1 MNNLIPKLEAWS
13 DSHTS
18 AFEPTKTKAT
28 IFLPP
33 NCAMPD
39 NPRLAILRDHEIG
52 FKPTLS
58 MLGTKLDNRLT
69 FRDHITSCA
78 AKATVCTTA
87 IALLARSKAGLSP
100 KWARQ
105 LVVACV
111 WPRLMWL
118 AAAWYDPAKEKDKTR
133 DPSPPRTR
141 RAPLAARPRPHQP
154 NPPLLQIFESGEHF
168 LILCPLYEQDQLS
181 FYMHIR
187 LHQTPTVGLLL
198 GSLDF
203 RQPLLDFIAAT
214 GRFARLTELSKD
226 EKREE
231 DMREG
236 SGAGR
241 V

>member
-58 MLGTKLDNRLT
+58 MLGTKLDNRLS

-78 AKATVCTTA
+78 AKATVCTTS

-100 KWARQ
+100 KWAWQ

-118 AAAWYDPAKEKDKTR
+118 AAAWYDPAKEKDNTR
-133 DPSPPRTR
+133 ELVRVQKSAAMAVTGGFCSAAGEALEIKAGLLPIHLQLQNQLFCLALRALSAPPSHPLHHRTT
-141 RAPLAARPRPHQP
+141 AARRRPAHAAHRSPLDLALTNPIPRSSRS
-154 NPPLLQIFESGEHF
+154 L
-168 LILCPLYEQDQLS
+168 
-181 FYMHIR
+181 R
-187 LHQTPTVGLLL
+187 VGNT
-198 GSLDF
+198 S
-203 RQPLLDFIAAT
+203 
-214 GRFARLTELSKD
+214 
-226 EKREE
+226 
-231 DMREG
+231 
-236 SGAGR
+236 
-241 V
+241 